1 MAVAC
6 AAVTLKLDSIV
17 LHGNSFSSTIP
28 DEIGLFNGTIANFSK
43 NSLLGP
49 SPNSLFS
56 ATNSWYVGLGMNE
69 ITGTLPTKLGNL
81 LTLKTVHLENTK
93 LDGTLPSEIGQLKH
107 LLDLNMAN
115 AGLLGTIPDELYSG
129 APKMKQFDIA
139 GNSFSGTISS
149 NI

>member
-69 ITGTLPTKLGNL
+69 LGNL

-139 GNSFSGTISS
+139 GDSFSGTISS